1 VIEGAASAGVVLAGG
16 PTEGRRAV
24 VFFRD
29 FVQLTGG
36 HLKVWHYF
44 EHVRHSVGFVPLIAF
59 SQRTRWDNGNPW
71 SRLLSEGTKVSRPL
85 RADILFVAG
94 FDWLNLEAGSRPR
107 SEIPV
112 INLLQHVRHADPGEP
127 LYEFLSHRAIR
138 ICVSEAVANA
148 VAATGRVNGPLHIIP
163 NGTDLASAPRTAAWG
178 GRSWDVVIAGVK
190 APELGAALLRRLST
204 EGRRVRLLDA
214 WIPRPAFLSALEDS
228 RVALLLPTPREG
240 FYLPAIEAMALGT
253 LVVCP
258 DCVGNQSFSLP
269 GRNCLQ
275 PAYTTDALV
284 EATLAMLSLPFE
296 RREAILAEGRR
307 TAGRHD
313 LLTERRTFLK
323 ILETTKGVW

>member
-1 VIEGAASAGVVLAGG
+1 LSPVS
-16 PTEGRRAV
+16 
-24 VFFRD
+24 
-29 FVQLTGG
+29 TG
-36 HLKVWHYF
+36 
-44 EHVRHSVGFVPLIAF
+44 SP
-59 SQRTRWDNGNPW
+59 
-71 SRLLSEGTKVSRPL
+71 
-85 RADILFVAG
+85 
-94 FDWLNLEAGSRPR
+94 EAGPGRVQ
-107 SEIPV
+107 IPV
-112 INLLQHVRHADPGEP
+112 INLLQGIRHADPVEP
-127 LYEFLSHRAIR
+127 LYGFLSHRAIR

-148 VAATGRVNGPLHIIP
+148 VAATGRVNGPLHVIP

-178 GRSWDVVIAGVK
+178 GRSCDVVIAGVK

-258 DCVGNQSFSLP
+258 DCVGNRSFSLP

-284 EATLAMLSLPFE
+284 EATLASLSLPFE
-296 RREAILAEGRR
+296 RREAILEEGRR
-307 TAGRHD
+307 TAERHD
-313 LLTERRTFLK
+313 LLTERRTFLE
-323 ILETTKGVW
+323 ILETTKDVW